1 MPKLSFLHVLS
12 VSPAI
17 LLCAAAH
24 AQMHKVEK
32 PDRVTRAIGVYEW
45 TGDLTKADAA
55 RLIPVSLFID
65 SHFEDAGVYL
75 ARPVPFTLQT
85 GIVYSVERTGQSI
98 GTLDL
103 EFARDVVTRRSA
115 DDDEPLG
122 AWYGYGHFAPP
133 EVPKP
138 GKPLKA
144 SAVPSVIAGSDSP
157 DDDKPHFIRR
167 PETTTPSTI
176 PSTPTSAT
184 AGVPAVDDDPDR
196 PTLRHRDPKD
206 EAKKKKS
213 RESGSG
219 VTGSGNL
226 NDDPDRPIMRRGV
239 PQESVVPKQLTG
251 LPPNLH
257 QAVAVSDAANRDPHI
272 FTRGWESPTERAQ
285 TLTAMEALA
294 RPQIAAYL
302 ATNKLDPAPV
312 APAGPSF
319 ATKPAPHPSAA
330 HTKASRTPPPPAFAL
345 TNEDLKGY
353 TLSYGGLPTFLYT
366 AETTVKAGGPVY
378 LTLIAQRLPSGEL
391 QLGLTNLTDAT
402 HLDRVPW
409 MRPIDVVDPDW
420 SHRGQFL
427 MELRAQ
433 SSRQFAY
440 YRLVTAQAEQTF
452 VTGVIE

>member
-1 MPKLSFLHVLS
+1 MFCGL
-12 VSPAI
+12 
-17 LLCAAAH
+17 AAAH

-103 EFARDVVTRRSA
+103 EFARDIVTRRSA

-133 EVPKP
+133 VQTRP
-138 GKPLKA
+138 GKQLKA
-144 SAVPSVIAGSDSP
+144 SAVTPVIAGSDSP
-157 DDDKPHFIRR
+157 EDDKPHFIRR
-167 PETTTPSTI
+167 PETSA
-176 PSTPTSAT
+176 PSTPAAPASTT

-206 EAKKKKS
+206 EAKRKKS
-213 RESGSG
+213 KDSGSG
-219 VTGSGNL
+219 VTGTGDL
-226 NDDPDRPIMRRGV
+226 NNDPDRPVMRRGI
-239 PQESVVPKQLTG
+239 PEESSIPSQLTG

-272 FTRGWESPTERAQ
+272 FTRGWESPTERAE
-285 TLTAMEALA
+285 TLAALESLA
-294 RPQIAAYL
+294 RPQITAYL
-302 ATNKLDPAPV
+302 ATNKLDA

-319 ATKPAPHPSAA
+319 ATSTAPHQTGPRSAA
-330 HTKASRTPPPPAFAL
+330 RKTPATPFAL

-366 AETTVKAGGPVY
+366 AETPVKAGGPVY

-391 QLGLTNLTDAT
+391 QVGLTNLTDAT
-402 HLDRVPW
+402 HMDRVPW

-452 VTGVIE
+452 LTGVIE

>member
-1 MPKLSFLHVLS
+1 
-12 VSPAI
+12 
-17 LLCAAAH
+17 
-24 AQMHKVEK
+24 MHKVDK

-45 TGDLTKADAA
+45 TGDLKKADAA

-85 GIVYSVERTGQSI
+85 GIVYSVERTGQSL

-133 EVPKP
+133 EQPKP
-138 GKPLKA
+138 SKQLKA
-144 SAVPSVIAGSDSP
+144 SAVTPVIAGSDSP

-167 PETTTPSTI
+167 PETA
-176 PSTPTSAT
+176 TPTTTTAPTSTSAS
-184 AGVPAVDDDPDR
+184 VPAVDDDPDR

-213 RESGSG
+213 KESGSG
-219 VTGSGNL
+219 VTGTGDL
-226 NDDPDRPIMRRGV
+226 NSDPDRPVMRRGV
-239 PQESVVPKQLTG
+239 PEESLIPNQLSG

-257 QAVAVSDAANRDPHI
+257 QAVAVSDAANREPHI
-272 FTRGWESPTERAQ
+272 FTRGWESPTERAE
-285 TLTAMEALA
+285 TLAAMETLA
-294 RPQIAAYL
+294 RPQITAYL
-302 ATNKLDPAPV
+302 ATNKLDATPIAPM
-312 APAGPSF
+312 GPSF
-319 ATKPAPHPSAA
+319 ATKPALHAPPPHAKVS
-330 HTKASRTPPPPAFAL
+330 KTPPPPAFTL
-345 TNEDLKGY
+345 TDEDLKGY

-366 AETTVKAGGPVY
+366 AETPIKAGGPVY

-391 QLGLTNLTDAT
+391 QLGLTNVTDAT
-402 HLDRVPW
+402 HMDRVPW

-452 VTGVIE
+452 LTGVIE